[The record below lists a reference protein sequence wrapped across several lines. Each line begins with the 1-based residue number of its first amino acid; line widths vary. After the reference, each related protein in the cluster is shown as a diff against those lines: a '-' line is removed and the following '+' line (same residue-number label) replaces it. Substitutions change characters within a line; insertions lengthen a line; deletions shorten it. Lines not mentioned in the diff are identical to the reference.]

1 MKLGLWFLSAAAVA
15 GASTLLAAALPLPP
29 GLPSTPAVRAPAPA
43 IQLAAAPGPITPA
56 DPARP
61 PAASPPQAAATP
73 HVVPTA
79 APPLP
84 AAARPKR
91 DTAAATP
98 HMVPPVMSSAPGA
111 ARAKRDTAAATPQMV
126 PTVMPSAPGAARP
139 KRITAPAIAEH
150 RLAPKHLA
158 QSPTRHLA
166 EAALDHDRR
175 AAAHSAELHSG
186 AIVPKPPDAFPRVPA
201 REPTHLAMVPPPPY
215 GMPPPYWRPP
225 YPPYPPYSPN

>member
-1 MKLGLWFLSAAAVA
+1 MKFGLWFFSAAAVV
-15 GASTLLAAALPLPP
+15 GASTLLAAALPVPL
-29 GLPSTPAVRAPAPA
+29 GLPSITKGPSPSV
-43 IQLAAAPGPITPA
+43 QLAAAGDPITPA

-61 PAASPPQAAATP
+61 PAASPSQAAATPHVVPSTAPPPAAAPRPKQDSAAATP

-79 APPLP
+79 
-84 AAARPKR
+84 
-91 DTAAATP
+91 TP
-98 HMVPPVMSSAPGA
+98 SAPGT
-111 ARAKRDTAAATPQMV
+111 ARAKRVTAAAPPRVVPMV
-126 PTVMPSAPGAARP
+126 TPSAPGAARP

-166 EAALDHDRR
+166 EAALERDRR

-186 AIVPKPPDAFPRVPA
+186 VIVPKPPDAFPRVPA
-201 REPTHLAMVPPPPY
+201 REPTHLAMVPPPY